1 MSLLPAP
8 LLLLTWL
15 RAKGVLRGLFRAVR
29 TPKGIVA
36 LVGVIFVVCM
46 MLVPALIDSVRTP
59 SAAEI
64 EASKLARDRMLG
76 LLPLGILGFALLS
89 LVRGSGDMAFAF
101 LPAEVDF
108 LFPAP
113 FTRRQLLLFKLAQR
127 AVPILFGSL
136 LVAYWM
142 RRVAES
148 WWALWIGVL
157 LAFWFVH
164 LLSLALALCG
174 QIVGSER
181 FRRWRLAGGSLIL
194 LAVLGGSYWVSRSL
208 EDAGPLETLAAFANS
223 PLGAVLAAPGR
234 PFAAIMSAPSLL
246 PGAAVPLGIALAM
259 NFFLVVAILR
269 LDANWLEAGAES
281 SERLAAKVEE
291 VRRAGG
297 LPAGV
302 GLARLRLPAP
312 PRLAGI
318 GPLVW
323 RSLLAGI
330 RQGVRGLIAVAVL
343 VAIVALPMVI
353 MRSSRGGSE
362 ADAAGG
368 GPLDAI
374 GWIALGYMSLFLPQV
389 LRLDFRADVDR
400 MDVLKALPVPAW
412 AVALAQCGTPALLV
426 TLLQVPVAL
435 FVGFGSPLGITT
447 ALAFLPTLFGLNLLN
462 ASLEN
467 SAFLL
472 WPMRP
477 SRGPGMQF
485 SLGGI
490 VGQFLKMLVLGLG
503 VAGAAGVGFA
513 LHAAAEAP
521 LPVIGLAVA
530 ATLLVESLLAILLT
544 ASLFA
549 AFDPA
554 VEQAP
559 DA

>member
-8 LLLLTWL
+8 LVLLTWL
-15 RAKGVLRGLFRAVR
+15 RAKALIRGLFRALR

-36 LVGVIFVVCM
+36 LVGVMFVICM

-64 EASKLARDRMLG
+64 EASKIARDRMLG

-113 FTRRQLLLFKLAQR
+113 FTRRQLLIFKLAQR
-127 AVPILFGSL
+127 ALPMLFGSL
-136 LVAYWM
+136 LLAFWM
-142 RRVAES
+142 RRIAES

-174 QIVGSER
+174 QIIGSER
-181 FRRWRLAGGSLIL
+181 FRRWRLAGGSAIL
-194 LAVLGGSYWVSRSL
+194 LAVLAGSYWVSRSL
-208 EDAGPLETLAAFANS
+208 EDAGLLETLGAFATS
-223 PLGAVLAAPGR
+223 PLGTILAAPGR
-234 PFAAIMSAPSLL
+234 PFAAIMTAPSIL
-246 PGAAVPLGIALAM
+246 PGAAVPLAIALAM
-259 NFFLVVAILR
+259 NLLLVVAILR

-281 SERLAAKVEE
+281 SQRLAAKVEE

-302 GLARLRLPAP
+302 GLARLRLPSL
-312 PRLAGI
+312 PRLAGV

-323 RSLLAGI
+323 RSLLIGI
-330 RQGVRGLIAVAVL
+330 RQGVRGLVVVAVL
-343 VAIVALPMVI
+343 VGIVLLPMVI
-353 MRSSRGGSE
+353 MRNSRDGGAPS
-362 ADAAGG
+362 AGGG

-374 GWIALGYMSLFLPQV
+374 GWIALGYMSLFLPQM

-400 MDVLKALPVPAW
+400 MDVLKALPVSAW

-426 TLLQVPVAL
+426 TLLQVPVAC
-435 FVGFGSPLGITT
+435 FVGFSSPLGVTT
-447 ALAFLPTLFGLNLLN
+447 ALAFLPALLGLNLLN

-467 SAFLL
+467 ATFLL
-472 WPMRP
+472 WPSRP

-490 VGQFLKMLVLGLG
+490 VGQFLKMLVLAVG
-503 VAGAAGVGFA
+503 VASAAGVGFA
-513 LHAAAEAP
+513 LHAAGGAP
-521 LPVIGLAVA
+521 LPLVGLAVA
-530 ATLLVESLLAILLT
+530 ATLIAEAILAILLT

-559 DA
+559 DG